1 MAIFRSRAVDAAN
14 QAETLD
20 TPLVLL
26 RPQLRQRF
34 NSNLRL
40 WRDLSIPQ
48 NSNHQVW
55 TEEQVQHDPTECA
68 AVSL

>member
-26 RPQLRQRF
+26 RPQL
-34 NSNLRL
+34 
-40 WRDLSIPQ
+40 
-48 NSNHQVW
+48 
-55 TEEQVQHDPTECA
+55 
-68 AVSL
+68 